1 MLPTYR
7 VRVVARYAPGVQ
19 VTHRLHASQNL
30 PETGAEWDTSAVHWT
45 TSDACAVDAKFA
57 QTLTLVYDAEGR
69 NAAEAALFAR
79 AIFECE
85 RKRAALPV
93 PVMLAV
99 FPE

>member
-1 MLPTYR
+1 MFPTFR

-19 VTHRLHASQNL
+19 LTSRH
-30 PETGAEWDTSAVHWT
+30 PAEAAAGWETSAVHWT
-45 TSDACAVDAKFA
+45 ASDSGADLDRGVGIDFA

-69 NAAEAALFAR
+69 NATEAAQFAR
-79 AIFECE
+79 AIFERE
-85 RKRAALPV
+85 RQRAALPA